1 LNCENLSRG
10 AALIF
15 VIHRCALLSIVILFP
30 LAANAGEPGLKTQ
43 FIGGTLPGVSPRSTA
58 RLDLTGADMLRFSS
72 GNTSLQ
78 IPYRRVDTLEYG
90 QNVSRR
96 YAEAVLISPILLL
109 SKSRKHFVTI
119 GYQDIDGRR
128 QALVFRVDKGDI
140 RTVMAGLEARSGR
153 KFTFQDDEARK
164 AGQ

>member
-1 LNCENLSRG
+1 
-10 AALIF
+10 
-15 VIHRCALLSIVILFP
+15 
-30 LAANAGEPGLKTQ
+30 
-43 FIGGTLPGVSPRSTA
+43 
-58 RLDLTGADMLRFSS
+58 MLRFSS
-72 GNTSLQ
+72 GNVSLQ

-119 GYQDIDGRR
+119 GYEDISGQR

-153 KFTFQDDEARK
+153 RFTFQDDEARK